1 MRFEEK
7 RVTLKDGRVLL
18 IRPAM
23 PCDAEELIRYLKQ
36 TAAETRFL
44 LRYPDEW
51 NLTAEKERE
60 LLQGY
65 LDNPSAAMAVAIVMP
80 GAGENGAEASRPD
93 DGSSADSAAA
103 DAVSGGADGVPVLAG
118 NSSIVPVGGARRV
131 RHRCALAIAL
141 KKEFWGL
148 GIGTALIRYQQELA
162 RRIGYERM
170 ELEYVEG
177 NERGKA
183 LYEKCG
189 FSETGRIRMAN
200 KYDDGSYSD
209 DILMSV
215 TL

>member
-103 DAVSGGADGVPVLAG
+103 DAVNQGTGDQREERKAEPRSRDEKGRKENPISVRPDITGQAADHFPAG
-118 NSSIVPVGGARRV
+118 TGFMPHV
-131 RHRCALAIAL
+131 RFLLSPPIQGC
-141 KKEFWGL
+141 
-148 GIGTALIRYQQELA
+148 
-162 RRIGYERM
+162 
-170 ELEYVEG
+170 
-177 NERGKA
+177 
-183 LYEKCG
+183 
-189 FSETGRIRMAN
+189 TG
-200 KYDDGSYSD
+200 S
-209 DILMSV
+209 
-215 TL
+215 